1 MPLRLKQS
9 TLKIPFSPEAI
20 VHTLDSVSLS
30 IFKNFPDLTP
40 PQKDDILA
48 TLEEFVK
55 NYGSDIFNEKLSL
68 PFALRITGLKYTLAR
83 DILMDLTNEN
93 IHDIIALHPI
103 LEAQGPVFEKI
114 DLLHEVRN
122 SFPDYPETGLN
133 ENEEKKLVIKVADLN
148 AENLTQLEQGKSIG
162 EMFISNPKL
171 FYYFY

>member
-1 MPLRLKQS
+1 M
-9 TLKIPFSPEAI
+9 
-20 VHTLDSVSLS
+20 HTLDSVSQS

-40 PQKDDILA
+40 PQQDDILA

-55 NYGSDIFNEKLSL
+55 NYGSDFLNEKLSL
-68 PFALRITGLKYTLAR
+68 PFALRITGLKYILAR
-83 DILMDLTNEN
+83 DILIELTNEN

-122 SFPDYPETGLN
+122 SFPNYPNTGLS
-133 ENEEKKLVIKVADLN
+133 EDEEKKLVIKVADLN

-162 EMFISNPKL
+162 DMFIVNPNL
-171 FYYFY
+171 FYFFYNEA